1 MYWYS
6 LQVYSTHELFVK
18 RAIEK
23 MVLDNKLEEQLGE
36 VLVPTEDVIV
46 YKKGVEEIQEKSLY
60 AGYVFIKANLD
71 INIQHKIQN
80 ISKVS
85 GFVGEK
91 GMPARLS
98 ENDIKNIVNKVENK
112 AAPRY
117 KTDFTKGEE
126 ILIKEGSFENFKG
139 IVQNFDP
146 KTGIINVTVN
156 ILGRETPVELEAS
169 HITREA

>member
-91 GMPARLS
+91 VCQQDYQRM
-98 ENDIKNIVNKVENK
+98 
-112 AAPRY
+112 
-117 KTDFTKGEE
+117 
-126 ILIKEGSFENFKG
+126 ILKI
-139 IVQNFDP
+139 
-146 KTGIINVTVN
+146 
-156 ILGRETPVELEAS
+156 
-169 HITREA
+169 